1 MLRAARCSR
10 FFLGWSSVWP
20 CVAMLACAFDSAGNG
35 FPEGMSVGDGD
46 STAADGDDTGADDD
60 VDLPSTATRGDDP
73 DGQTSTSNASTATGP
88 STTAGNTTG
97 DDDDDTSD
105 GGDDHDSAAT
115 HSSAPDDDSTGAP
128 DAVECPMSIFDV
140 YWVEQGVV
148 EEPMVLAIAD
158 ANDSPKV
165 ASSPVAESGSVTISI
180 DFACPGEYTLWGL
193 VWDYDPG
200 AWAEPDP
207 DSFYFDVG
215 GAEATWRYGCQTA
228 EATSGLSWQ
237 RIASLSGQPCD
248 ASYVVLEVY
257 EAGEV
262 ELTLR
267 NREGGDG
274 SQVAGVAAIAVSDD
288 PGANPASL
296 YDPY

>member
-1 MLRAARCSR
+1 
-10 FFLGWSSVWP
+10 
-20 CVAMLACAFDSAGNG
+20 MLACAFDSGGNG

-46 STAADGDDTGADDD
+46 STAADDEDTGADDD

-73 DGQTSTSNASTATGP
+73 DGPTTTSNTSGASSTTGHP
-88 STTAGNTTG
+88 STTSGTTAGNTT
-97 DDDDDTSD
+97 DDDDTS

-115 HSSAPDDDSTGAP
+115 HSTSPDDDSTGAP
-128 DAVECPMSIFDV
+128 DDVECPMSIFDV

-148 EEPMVLAIAD
+148 EAPMVLAIAD

-200 AWAEPDP
+200 AWGEPDP

-237 RIASLSGQPCD
+237 RIASLSAQPCD
-248 ASYVVLEVY
+248 ASYVVLSVY

-296 YDPY
+296 YEPY